1 MYLYFNAFWS
11 SCGNALYKQNTNKYQ
26 QIKVFLVVV
35 ALFLLCLPVRP
46 EFTDTLAIKQ
56 GRHPILERIAGQQPV
71 SNNSY
76 ISEGSNFVIITG
88 PNMSGKSTY
97 LKQVAMC
104 QIMAQIGQQPNLPVS
119 CDLENQSCKV
129 LWIDLTW
136 FLSKAPCVII
146 PGSFVPAEYASFRVA
161 DQIFTRIGVDD
172 DFETNCSTFMLEMKE
187 VCVFGLFSLLHTFL
201 FAFIRE
207 KSIELSLT
215 CALYLQRSLT

>member
-1 MYLYFNAFWS
+1 M
-11 SCGNALYKQNTNKYQ
+11 
-26 QIKVFLVVV
+26 
-35 ALFLLCLPVRP
+35 RP

-97 LKQVAMC
+97 LKQVALC
-104 QIMAQIGQQPNLPVS
+104 QVMAQIGQQQTTKPHLT
-119 CDLENQSCKV
+119 V
-129 LWIDLTW
+129 LCLDLTLL
-136 FLSKAPCVII
+136 LSKAVCII
-146 PGSFVPAEYASFRVA
+146 LPGSFVPAEYASVRVA

-187 VCVFGLFSLLHTFL
+187 VCVLFC
-201 FAFIRE
+201 
-207 KSIELSLT
+207 SLT
-215 CALYLQRSLT
+215 